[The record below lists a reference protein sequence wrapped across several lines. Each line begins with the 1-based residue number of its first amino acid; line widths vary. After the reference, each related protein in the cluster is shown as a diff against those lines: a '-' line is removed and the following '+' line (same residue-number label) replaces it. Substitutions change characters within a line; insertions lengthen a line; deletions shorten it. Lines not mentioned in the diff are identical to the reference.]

1 LEKESIHNKL
11 MDYKKEIK
19 SRYKNGTIVEK
30 IIYVNS
36 IIFIFT
42 LLISVFQE
50 LYKIEINGVL
60 KWFALDHNF
69 SVLVSKPWTLITY
82 GFLHADFLH
91 LLLNLITLN
100 FIGNL
105 FIEYFTQ
112 KQLLSFYLLGT
123 FFGGI
128 IYLLSHNYFPL
139 FEGRSSILIGGSA
152 GISAI
157 FIGIT
162 TYLPNYQFKIRFIG
176 FVKLWYLAAI
186 WIGLDLLALSGS
198 NAGGHFAHL
207 GGALFGFLYVNQGSL
222 KKRSLWNIVSSGFK
236 TKKNPFKKVYTSK
249 EKRSKTKKTS
259 SFNQEQIDVIL
270 DKISKSGY
278 DALSQS
284 EKEFLF
290 KQGKK

>member
-1 LEKESIHNKL
+1 
-11 MDYKKEIK
+11 M
-19 SRYKNGTIVEK
+19 
-30 IIYVNS
+30 
-36 IIFIFT
+36 
-42 LLISVFQE
+42 
-50 LYKIEINGVL
+50 
-60 KWFALDHNF
+60 
-69 SVLVSKPWTLITY
+69 
-82 GFLHADFLH
+82 
-91 LLLNLITLN
+91 
-100 FIGNL
+100 
-105 FIEYFTQ
+105 
-112 KQLLSFYLLGT
+112 
-123 FFGGI
+123 
-128 IYLLSHNYFPL
+128 